1 MPDAAVPTQAPAV
14 PSLGRIENGRHILP
28 LRVYWE
34 DTDASGIV
42 YYANYLRFI
51 ERARS
56 DLLRLAGVS
65 QDGIWT
71 EQGAALTVR
80 ACTIEYLRP
89 ARLDDVIEVRSHIL
103 ELKGASVRARQS
115 VFRGDDELA
124 RATVRIACI
133 DRLGRPRRL
142 PEPVRHALAMILP
155 LSLEDPDD

>member
-1 MPDAAVPTQAPAV
+1 MSDAAMPHAPGA
-14 PSLGRIENGRHILP
+14 PSLGRIEAGRHILP

-56 DLLRLAGVS
+56 DLLRLAGVR
-65 QDGIWT
+65 QDAIWT
-71 EQGAALTVR
+71 EHGVALTVR
-80 ACTIEYLRP
+80 ACAIDYFRP
-89 ARLDDVIEVRSHIL
+89 ARLDDVIEVHSRIL

-115 VFRGDDELA
+115 VWRAGEELV
-124 RATVRIACI
+124 RAEVRIACI
-133 DRLGRPRRL
+133 DRAGRARRL

-155 LSLEDPDD
+155 LSSEDSHA

>member
-1 MPDAAVPTQAPAV
+1 MPDVAPPQTSLA
-14 PSLGRIENGRHILP
+14 PSLGRIENGQHVLP

-56 DLLRLAGVS
+56 DLLRFAGVR
-65 QDGIWT
+65 QDDIWT
-71 EQGAALTVR
+71 EHGVALTVR
-80 ACTIEYLRP
+80 ALTIDYFRP
-89 ARLDDVIEVRSHIL
+89 ARLDDVIDVRSHLL

-124 RATVRIACI
+124 RAMVRIACI